1 LYIKKIKLENFRNY
15 EKEEID
21 FSKGSNII
29 YGNNA
34 QGKTNVLE
42 AIFLCASGRSHRTP
56 KDIELVKLNK
66 EWYRVEVLFNR
77 EGIDKSIEIIYEKN
91 ERKRININEIPAKKI
106 GKLMGNLNVVMF
118 SPEDLMII
126 KDGPAERRRFVD
138 IGISQIKPKYF
149 YMLQNYGRILVQR
162 NNILRKINETGK
174 NKDLLEIWD
183 ENLIKTGSEIMMV
196 RYEFARVME
205 KFAEYRHR
213 TLTKEKE
220 GLLFKYKPSI
230 KIEKEWD
237 INNIYNSLKRKIE
250 LNKKKEIEK
259 GQTMIGPQRDDFEIE
274 IDNMSAKI
282 FGSQGQKRTAIL
294 SIKLAEIDIMKEIT
308 NEYPVLL
315 LDDVMSELDEK
326 RQSYVFNNISNIQT
340 IITLSFPVHVII
352 VCICTGKESVFMEKR
367 NDKKY
372 FYVKNGEIM
381 LE

>member
-1 LYIKKIKLENFRNY
+1 MYIKKIKLENFRNY

-340 IITLSFPVHVII
+340 IIT
-352 VCICTGKESVFMEKR
+352 CTGKESVFMEKR